1 MQRVR
6 DNVHRR
12 SLTVLR
18 NGGDASVQKL
28 LLMLADEYDSM
39 ARAVDENGER
49 PEAMATD
56 LEQAMDAN
64 SRLLK
69 DLVDELQ
76 HHDVAL
82 KRISARLT
90 LLEGVALGVS
100 QPQPLKLLV
109 LADKMLLL

>member
-1 MQRVR
+1 MRGSDNDNRTSTRDLPRSTRV
-6 DNVHRR
+6 H
-12 SLTVLR
+12 
-18 NGGDASVQKL
+18 
-28 LLMLADEYDSM
+28 LAEEE
-39 ARAVDENGER
+39 VDENGER